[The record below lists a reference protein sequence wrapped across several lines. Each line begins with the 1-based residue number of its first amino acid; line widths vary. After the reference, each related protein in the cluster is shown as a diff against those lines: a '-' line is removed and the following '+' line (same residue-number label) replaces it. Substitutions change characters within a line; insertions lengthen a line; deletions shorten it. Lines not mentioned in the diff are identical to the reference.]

1 MQTVCVCFSPRLALD
16 TYIAS
21 LLLCA
26 LMASRQINKVIKEKE
41 YRGSRGQWQAR
52 EADSTPPMW
61 TTQSKQSKASTKTLS
76 ASVQLCHKGW
86 ISFVSGAFTD
96 TRIVKE
102 YWQSERC
109 VTRRHD
115 VGRTSLC
122 LFLFS

>member
-41 YRGSRGQWQAR
+41 YQGVKRPV
-52 EADSTPPMW
+52 ADSTPPMW

-76 ASVQLCHKGW
+76 SSVQLCHKGW